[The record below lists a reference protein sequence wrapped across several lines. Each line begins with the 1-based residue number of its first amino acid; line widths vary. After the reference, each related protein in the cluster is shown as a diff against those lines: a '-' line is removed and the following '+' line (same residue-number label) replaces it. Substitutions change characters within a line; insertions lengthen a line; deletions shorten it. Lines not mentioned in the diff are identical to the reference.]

1 MAWPPL
7 MAAIRTELT
16 PEPVTVTLSS
26 RISFTS
32 ALPNLPSDAFHRV
45 MFFVFEHVLGDS
57 PGRGIVHGIV
67 SDSLIGPTS
76 VVSVVGTHPLQLACE
91 TTTTAQ
97 ESLPSCGLPN
107 SPT

>member
-1 MAWPPL
+1 MT
-7 MAAIRTELT
+7 AIRTELT
-16 PEPVTVTLSS
+16 PEPVTLTLSS

-32 ALPNLPSDAFHRV
+32 ALANESSDALHRV
-45 MFFVFEHVLGDS
+45 MFFVFEHSLGDS
-57 PGRGIVHGIV
+57 PGSGIVQGIV

-97 ESLPSCGLPN
+97 ERLPSWGLPK
-107 SPT
+107 SPTIPVT